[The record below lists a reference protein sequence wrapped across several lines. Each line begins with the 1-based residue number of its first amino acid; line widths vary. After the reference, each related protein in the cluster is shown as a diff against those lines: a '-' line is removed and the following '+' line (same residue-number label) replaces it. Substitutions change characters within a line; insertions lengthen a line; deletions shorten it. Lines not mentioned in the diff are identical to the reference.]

1 MSITYNNLAVRASIL
16 SFLALSFSTPLFGAG
31 TNGSDSAV
39 QSIVSPVIP
48 SWIEIPVLVTTAFV
62 AAPAA
67 PTVPAAP
74 AAPTVPAAPKA
85 PTAPAAPPTP
95 LKPGD
100 PGYIESHKDLVVAPP
115 TAPEAEYLPPK
126 SARN

>member
-16 SFLALSFSTPLFGAG
+16 SFFALSFSTPLFGAL

-67 PTVPAAP
+67 PTVPSAP
-74 AAPTVPAAPKA
+74 VAPTVPAAP
-85 PTAPAAPPTP
+85 TAPPIP

-100 PGYIESHKDLVVAPP
+100 PGYIDSHKDVVVAPP
-115 TAPEAEYLPPK
+115 TAPDAEYLPPK

>member
-16 SFLALSFSTPLFGAG
+16 SFFALSFSTPLFGA
-31 TNGSDSAV
+31 NGSDSAV

-67 PTVPAAP
+67 PTVPSAP
-74 AAPTVPAAPKA
+74 AAPTTPA
-85 PTAPAAPPTP
+85 APAAPPTP
-95 LKPGD
+95 LRPGD
-100 PGYIESHKDLVVAPP
+100 PGYIDNHKDLVVAPP